1 MPKLHRIS
9 LARAWTPIPNP
20 SRRIALQRFF
30 QKPTN
35 LGVETRVRLK
45 IVCHDKLQDAYLN
58 GQPLA
63 VNPPSILPNPVS
75 GNSKTETTDLPNARQ
90 VEAENSTEFGYDWQ
104 IAAALKTRNEL
115 VLCWPTSDPH
125 PPVSPPKFEV
135 WLEIFD
141 P

>member
-1 MPKLHRIS
+1 MPNPHRIS

-20 SRRIALQRFF
+20 SCPIALQRFF

-35 LGVETRVRLK
+35 LGEETRVQLK

-63 VNPPSILPNPVS
+63 HW
-75 GNSKTETTDLPNARQ
+75 NSAHLNSEIPDLHNASQ
-90 VEAENSTEFGYDWQ
+90 VEAENSREFGYDWQ

-115 VLCWPTSDPH
+115 VLCWPTSDSH

-135 WLEIFD
+135 CLEIFA

>member
-1 MPKLHRIS
+1 MPNPHRIS

-20 SRRIALQRFF
+20 SCRFALQRFF

-35 LGVETRVRLK
+35 LGEETRVQLK
-45 IVCHDKLQDAYLN
+45 VVCHGKLQDAYLN
-58 GQPLA
+58 GQPL
-63 VNPPSILPNPVS
+63 VHW
-75 GNSKTETTDLPNARQ
+75 NSAQLNSEIPDLHHASQ
-90 VEAENSTEFGYDWQ
+90 VEAENSQEFGYDWQ

-115 VLCWPTSDPH
+115 VLCWPTSDSH